1 MKPIRIRAS
10 QQGVSLLE
18 SLIAILIFSIG
29 ILAIVALQT
38 TAIKGTTEAKYRAD
52 ASYLANQIIA
62 RMWVANRT
70 NAGDANHISK
80 FAHLP
85 TGAVC
90 APAGAASGNA
100 FVATWLNDVAATLPG
115 ATAAKQQIVYN
126 AANNFVT
133 VSLCWQV
140 GQDQRQLTV
149 SAQISG

>member
-1 MKPIRIRAS
+1 MKPIRFRAP
-10 QQGVSLLE
+10 QRGISLLE
-18 SLIAILIFSIG
+18 ALLGILIFSIG

-52 ASYLANQIIA
+52 AGYLANQIIA

-70 NAGDANHISK
+70 DPANANHISK
-80 FAHLP
+80 FAHMSGGAACAP
-85 TGAVC
+85 TGT
-90 APAGAASGNA
+90 ASGNA
-100 FVATWLNDVAATLPG
+100 FVTTWLNDVAATLPG

-126 AANNFVT
+126 AANNFIS

-140 GQDQRQLTV
+140 GQDPRQLTV